1 MYAKRPKALLTARLG
16 TQCQDIARSVAGA
29 IFLGC
34 PFGGTEC
41 AAVIDSFTTFLR
53 NRQEILSSLK
63 RNSSKLFELQH
74 DFRTAYPDLP
84 MACFYEQLKS
94 APSNSLVLQRCI
106 NELCTFT
113 DGF

>member
-1 MYAKRPKALLTARLG
+1 M
-16 TQCQDIARSVAGA
+16 AGA

-53 NRQEILSSLK
+53 NRQEILTSLK
-63 RNSSKLFELQH
+63 RNSPKLFELQH

-94 APSNSLVLQRCI
+94 TPSNSLVFQRSI
-106 NELCTFT
+106 NEICTVTNDF
-113 DGF
+113 